1 MFKHTSKPGTFDVT
15 SPKGPESTPPSKIVG
30 HIRTQTLLG
39 CEQLLAHMFSAVDD
53 LFYDLSKRASSN
65 NEANLYFEAMRE
77 IRINREGTAKR
88 FLHQLGVG
96 FSHLLDRDRFGA
108 ALTKDSG
115 NTNLSLV
122 EGDDLEIDLARTTM
136 ISSARALFHEDLYAL
151 SARFN
156 ALFTQEFL
164 NDSSNPLDPEQI
176 TKAFIVACQD
186 QLHINIKARL
196 IVFKLFE
203 KHVLKQLGHI
213 YHDANHALVEAGL
226 LPELPRAVKKQG
238 AHTMPATSLDDA
250 SAAMATAAGSPAPT
264 HSAQPPSA
272 PFFMGHEAL
281 SLLLAAVRHGAA
293 GFNVPGSNTPSTYGH
308 NTLGHNAPT
317 HQAASYAGAPA
328 INCFI
333 FTSNPGPVMS
343 GQELASRLSQSQP
356 VVEEK
361 IAQAPR
367 NVIGD
372 IVSDLLASNDPELPH
387 ALDQD
392 DENVI
397 NLVALFFDH
406 ILADEHLPSVVQS
419 LICRL
424 QIPILRVAIKNR
436 SFFDDP
442 EHPARLLINSLC
454 SAGLE
459 LDDSRPLDKD
469 PAYKKMLDV
478 VQHICAHQQQDDA
491 VFVEAREQLL
501 GLLEKEKRK
510 STMVEQ
516 RTLQAEEGQYRML
529 QARLMA
535 QNLVYEKIKDQAL
548 PDEISEFLCGQW
560 LQVLVF
566 LYLRFGEDSAQWM
579 GAEQSVI
586 DLVWLSHDHKDQRS
600 QQRRERMLPELL
612 DRLDQGLEGVVTD
625 ALERNQLVDN
635 LEVVLKAVGS
645 KQIDSKQFHNLTS
658 LQKEELGRGDSAQKS
673 WQEMSV
679 IERQMARHEEL
690 FNQYYVEAKD
700 MPLGT
705 WLIYSDENSKL
716 QRCKLSS
723 KIDSET
729 YLFVNRLGFKVL
741 EKSRKRLALDLQN
754 GKARVINTQPF
765 FDRMMNLIVTRL
777 ESAKEGTA
785 DA

>member
-1 MFKHTSKPGTFDVT
+1 MFKHTSKPGSFDVIT
-15 SPKGPESTPPSKIVG
+15 PKGREPIQPSKLLG
-30 HIRTQTLLG
+30 QIRTQTLLG

-77 IRINREGTAKR
+77 IRVNREGTAKR
-88 FLHQLGVG
+88 FLHQVG
-96 FSHLLDRDRFGA
+96 LAFAHLADRERFGA
-108 ALTKDSG
+108 SPSKDNS
-115 NTNLSLV
+115 NVNLSLV
-122 EGDDLEIDLARTTM
+122 EGDDLEIDLAKTTM
-136 ISSARALFHEDLYAL
+136 ISSARALFNDDLYHL
-151 SARFN
+151 TAR
-156 ALFTQEFL
+156 L
-164 NDSSNPLDPEQI
+164 NELLPLLDIDESSNPLDPEQL
-176 TKAFIVACQD
+176 TKAFIIACQE

-213 YHDANHALVEAGL
+213 YHDANQVLVEAGL
-226 LPELPRAVKKQG
+226 LPELARSVKKHAPQ
-238 AHTMPATSLDDA
+238 MPATSLDDL
-250 SAAMATAAGSPAPT
+250 SSPGGNPNT
-264 HSAQPPSA
+264 VLSRSQQPQTA
-272 PFFMGHEAL
+272 PFFMGQEAL
-281 SLLLAAVRHGAA
+281 GLLLAAVRQSASGSPA
-293 GFNVPGSNTPSTYGH
+293 G
-308 NTLGHNAPT
+308 NAM
-317 HQAASYAGAPA
+317 PA

-333 FTSNPGPVMS
+333 FTSNPGPVMT
-343 GQELASRLSQSQP
+343 GQELATRLSQSQP

-387 ALDQD
+387 ALDQS

-397 NLVALFFDH
+397 NLVAMFFDQ
-406 ILADEHLPSVVQS
+406 ILADDNLPSVVQS

-424 QIPILRVAIKNR
+424 QIPILRMAIKDN
-436 SFFDDP
+436 SFFDNPD
-442 EHPARLLINSLC
+442 HPARLLVNSLC

-478 VQHICAHQQQDDA
+478 VQNICAHQQQDESIFA
-491 VFVEAREQLL
+491 EARAQLVD
-501 GLLEKEKRK
+501 LLEKEKRK
-510 STMVEQ
+510 SGLVEQ
-516 RTLQAEEGQYRML
+516 RTVQAEEGQYRML
-529 QARLMA
+529 QARLVA
-535 QNLVYEKIKDQAL
+535 QNLIYEKIKDQAL

-566 LYLRFGEDSAQWM
+566 LHLRFGEDSAQWM
-579 GAEQSVI
+579 GAEQSII

-612 DRLDQGLEGVVTD
+612 DRLDQGLEGVMTD
-625 ALERNQLVDN
+625 VSERNQLVDK
-635 LEVVLKAVGS
+635 LESILKAVGA
-645 KQIDSKQFHNLTS
+645 KQLDDRQFHSLTS

-690 FNQYYVEAKD
+690 FNQYYVEAKE
-700 MPLGT
+700 MPIGT
-705 WLIYSDENSKL
+705 WIIYADETGRL

-723 KIDSET
+723 KIDSDT

-741 EKSRKRLALDLQN
+741 EKTRKRLALDLQN

-765 FDRMMNLIVTRL
+765 FDRMMTLIVNRL
-777 ESAKEGTA
+777 ENAKG

>member
-1 MFKHTSKPGTFDVT
+1 MFKHTSKPGSFDVIT
-15 SPKGPESTPPSKIVG
+15 PKGQEPTPPSKILG
-30 HIRTQTLLG
+30 QIRTQTLLG

-77 IRINREGTAKR
+77 IRVNREGTAKR
-88 FLHQLGVG
+88 FLHHVGVG
-96 FSHLLDRDRFGA
+96 FAQLVDRDRFGA
-108 ALTKDSG
+108 VPTKDHG
-115 NTNLSLV
+115 NVNLSLV
-122 EGDDLEIDLARTTM
+122 EGDDLEIDLAKTTM
-136 ISSARALFHEDLYAL
+136 ISSARALFNEDLYHL
-151 SARFN
+151 TAR
-156 ALFTQEFL
+156 LDELLIQQEIDET
-164 NDSSNPLDPEQI
+164 NNPLDPEQL
-176 TKAFIVACQD
+176 TKAFVVACQD
-186 QLHINIKARL
+186 QLQINIKARL

-213 YHDANHALVEAGL
+213 YHDANNVLIEAGL
-226 LPELPRAVKKQG
+226 LPELSRGIKKNASQL
-238 AHTMPATSLDDA
+238 PSTSLEDF
-250 SAAMATAAGSPAPT
+250 AAAAHNNPIS
-264 HSAQPPSA
+264 SYAQPQSA
-272 PFFMGHEAL
+272 PFFMGQEAL
-281 SLLLAAVRHGAA
+281 GLLLSAVRQSSAGINSGAT
-293 GFNVPGSNTPSTYGH
+293 GPS
-308 NTLGHNAPT
+308 
-317 HQAASYAGAPA
+317 

-333 FTSNPGPVMS
+333 FTSNPGPVMT
-343 GQELASRLSQSQP
+343 GQELATRLSQSQP

-361 IAQAPR
+361 IAKAPR

-397 NLVALFFDH
+397 NLVAMFFDQ
-406 ILADEHLPSVVQS
+406 ILADDNLPSVVQS

-424 QIPILRVAIKNR
+424 QIPILRMAIKDS
-436 SFFDDP
+436 SFFDNPD
-442 EHPARLLINSLC
+442 HPARLLVNSLC

-478 VQHICAHQQQDDA
+478 VQQICAHPQQDTA
-491 VFVEAREQLL
+491 IFVEARNQLVD
-501 GLLEKEKRK
+501 LLEKEKRK
-510 STMVEQ
+510 SGMVEQ

-529 QARLMA
+529 QARLIA
-535 QNLVYEKIKDQAL
+535 QNLIYEKIKDQAL
-548 PDEISEFLCGQW
+548 PDDISEFLCGQW

-566 LYLRFGEDSAQWM
+566 LHLRFGEDSAQWM
-579 GAEQSVI
+579 AAEQSII

-612 DRLDQGLEGVVTD
+612 DRLDQGLEGVMLD
-625 ALERNQLVDN
+625 AVERNQLVDK
-635 LEVVLKAVGS
+635 LELILKAVGA
-645 KQIDSKQFHNLTS
+645 KQLDGRQFHSLTS
-658 LQKEELGRGDSAQKS
+658 LQKEELGRGESAQKS

-690 FNQYYVEAKD
+690 FNQYYVEAKE

-705 WLIYSDENSKL
+705 WIIYSDENGRL
-716 QRCKLSS
+716 QRCKLST
-723 KIDSET
+723 KIDSDT

-765 FDRMMNLIVTRL
+765 FDRMMTMIVNRL
-777 ESAKEGTA
+777 ENAKDGA
-785 DA
+785 SGS

>member
-1 MFKHTSKPGTFDVT
+1 MFKHTSKPGSFDVIT
-15 SPKGPESTPPSKIVG
+15 PKGREPIQPSKLLG
-30 HIRTQTLLG
+30 QIRTQTLLG

-77 IRINREGTAKR
+77 IRVNREGTAKR
-88 FLHQLGVG
+88 FLHQVG
-96 FSHLLDRDRFGA
+96 LAFAHLADRERFGA
-108 ALTKDSG
+108 SPSKDNS
-115 NTNLSLV
+115 NVNLSLV
-122 EGDDLEIDLARTTM
+122 EGDDLEIDLAKTTM
-136 ISSARALFHEDLYAL
+136 ISSARALFNDDLYHL
-151 SARFN
+151 TAR
-156 ALFTQEFL
+156 L
-164 NDSSNPLDPEQI
+164 NELLPLLDIDESSNPLDPEQL
-176 TKAFIVACQD
+176 TKAFIIACQE

-213 YHDANHALVEAGL
+213 YHDANQVLVEAGL
-226 LPELPRAVKKQG
+226 LPELARSVKKHAPQ
-238 AHTMPATSLDDA
+238 MPATSLDDL
-250 SAAMATAAGSPAPT
+250 SSPGGNPNT
-264 HSAQPPSA
+264 VLSRPQQPQTA
-272 PFFMGHEAL
+272 PFFMGQEAL
-281 SLLLAAVRHGAA
+281 GLLLAAVRQSASGSPA
-293 GFNVPGSNTPSTYGH
+293 G
-308 NTLGHNAPT
+308 NAM
-317 HQAASYAGAPA
+317 PA

-333 FTSNPGPVMS
+333 FTSNPGPVMT
-343 GQELASRLSQSQP
+343 GQELATRLSQSQP

-387 ALDQD
+387 ALDQS

-397 NLVALFFDH
+397 NLVAMFFDQ
-406 ILADEHLPSVVQS
+406 ILADDNLPSVVQS

-424 QIPILRVAIKNR
+424 QIPILRMAIKDN
-436 SFFDDP
+436 SFFDNPD
-442 EHPARLLINSLC
+442 HPARLLVNSLC

-478 VQHICAHQQQDDA
+478 VQNICARQQQDESIFA
-491 VFVEAREQLL
+491 EARAQLVD
-501 GLLEKEKRK
+501 LLEKEKRK
-510 STMVEQ
+510 SGLVEQ
-516 RTLQAEEGQYRML
+516 RTVQAEEGQYRML
-529 QARLMA
+529 QARLVA
-535 QNLVYEKIKDQAL
+535 QNLIYEKIKDQAL

-566 LYLRFGEDSAQWM
+566 LHLRFGEDSAQWM
-579 GAEQSVI
+579 GAEQSII

-612 DRLDQGLEGVVTD
+612 DRLDQGLEGVMTD
-625 ALERNQLVDN
+625 VSERNQLVDK
-635 LEVVLKAVGS
+635 LESILKAVGA
-645 KQIDSKQFHNLTS
+645 KQLDDRQFHSLTS

-690 FNQYYVEAKD
+690 FNQYYVEAKE
-700 MPLGT
+700 MPIGT
-705 WLIYSDENSKL
+705 WIIYSDETGRL

-723 KIDSET
+723 KIDSDT

-741 EKSRKRLALDLQN
+741 EKTRKRLALDLQN

-765 FDRMMNLIVTRL
+765 FDRMMTLIVNRL
-777 ESAKEGTA
+777 ENAKG

>member
-1 MFKHTSKPGTFDVT
+1 MFKHTPKPGSFDVIT
-15 SPKGPESTPPSKIVG
+15 PKGREPMQPPKILG
-30 HIRTQTLLG
+30 QIRTQTLLG

-77 IRINREGTAKR
+77 IRVNREGTAKR
-88 FLHQLGVG
+88 FLHQVGVA
-96 FSHLLDRDRFGA
+96 FTHMADRDRFGTGSVRDA
-108 ALTKDSG
+108 S
-115 NTNLSLV
+115 NVNLSLV

-136 ISSARALFHEDLYAL
+136 ISSARSMFHEDLYHL
-151 SARFN
+151 TARFN
-156 ALFTQEFL
+156 ELLSQFDIDES
-164 NDSSNPLDPEQI
+164 NNPLDPEQI

-186 QLHINIKARL
+186 QLQINIKARL

-213 YHDANHALVEAGL
+213 YHDANHTLLEAGL
-226 LPELPRAVKKQG
+226 LPDLPRSVKKYSPQ
-238 AHTMPATSLDDA
+238 MPSSSLDD
-250 SAAMATAAGSPAPT
+250 TAAATSNNVLLSRAPT
-264 HSAQPPSA
+264 QSA
-272 PFFMGHEAL
+272 PFLMGHDAL
-281 SLLLAAVRHGAA
+281 SMLLSAVRQNTSGLHSNASA
-293 GFNVPGSNTPSTYGH
+293 G
-308 NTLGHNAPT
+308 
-317 HQAASYAGAPA
+317 PA

-333 FTSNPGPVMS
+333 FTSNPGPIMT
-343 GQELASRLSQSQP
+343 GQELASRLSQTQP

-372 IVSDLLASNDPELPH
+372 IVSDLLASNDPEAPH

-397 NLVALFFDH
+397 NLVAMFFDE
-406 ILADEHLPSVVQS
+406 ILADENLPSAVQS

-424 QIPILRVAIKNR
+424 QIPILRLVIKDR
-436 SFFDDP
+436 SFFDNP
-442 EHPARLLINSLC
+442 EHPARLLINCLC
-454 SAGLE
+454 NAGLE

-469 PAYKKMLDV
+469 PCYKKMLDV
-478 VQHICAHQQQDDA
+478 VQQICAQQQQDEL
-491 VFVEAREQLL
+491 VFVDGRTQLL
-501 GLLEKEKRK
+501 DLLEKEKRK

-516 RTLQAEEGQYRML
+516 RTMQAEEGQFRML
-529 QARLMA
+529 QARLIA

-548 PDEISEFLCGQW
+548 PDDISEFLCGQW

-566 LYLRFGEDSAQWM
+566 LHLRFGEDSAQWM
-579 GAEQSVI
+579 GAEQSII

-612 DRLDQGLEGVVTD
+612 DRLDQGLEGVMTD
-625 ALERNQLVDN
+625 TAERNQLVDK
-635 LEVVLKAVGS
+635 LEAILKAVGA
-645 KQIDSKQFHNLTS
+645 KQLDGGQFNSLTA

-679 IERQMARHEEL
+679 IERQMALHEEL

-705 WLIYSDENSKL
+705 WLIYADESGKL
-716 QRCKLSS
+716 QRCKLST

-754 GKARVINTQPF
+754 GKARIINTQPF
-765 FDRMMNLIVTRL
+765 FDRMMTLIVNRL
-777 ESAKEGTA
+777 ETAKEDTSGV
-785 DA
+785 

>member
-1 MFKHTSKPGTFDVT
+1 MFKHTSKPGSFDVIT
-15 SPKGPESTPPSKIVG
+15 PKGREPMQPSKLLG
-30 HIRTQTLLG
+30 QIRTQTLLG

-77 IRINREGTAKR
+77 IRVNREGTAKR
-88 FLHQLGVG
+88 FLHQVG
-96 FSHLLDRDRFGA
+96 IAFAHLADRERFGSA
-108 ALTKDSG
+108 PSKEHS
-115 NTNLSLV
+115 NVNLSLV
-122 EGDDLEIDLARTTM
+122 EGDDLEIDLAKTTM
-136 ISSARALFHEDLYAL
+136 ISSARALFNDDLYHL
-151 SARFN
+151 TAR
-156 ALFTQEFL
+156 L
-164 NDSSNPLDPEQI
+164 NELLPLLDIDENSNPLDPEQL
-176 TKAFIVACQD
+176 TKAFIIACQE

-213 YHDANHALVEAGL
+213 YHDANQVLIEAGL
-226 LPELPRAVKKQG
+226 LPELARSVKKHAPQ
-238 AHTMPATSLDDA
+238 MPATSLDDL
-250 SAAMATAAGSPAPT
+250 AAQGANPNALLSRP
-264 HSAQPPSA
+264 QPQAA
-272 PFFMGHEAL
+272 PFFMGQEAL
-281 SLLLAAVRHGAA
+281 GLLLAAVRQSSSGSPA
-293 GFNVPGSNTPSTYGH
+293 G
-308 NTLGHNAPT
+308 NAM
-317 HQAASYAGAPA
+317 PA

-343 GQELASRLSQSQP
+343 GQELATRLSQSQP

-387 ALDQD
+387 ALDQG

-397 NLVALFFDH
+397 NLVALFFDQ
-406 ILADEHLPSVVQS
+406 ILADDNLPSVVQS

-424 QIPILRVAIKNR
+424 QIPILRMAIKDN
-436 SFFDDP
+436 SFFDNP
-442 EHPARLLINSLC
+442 EHPARLLVNSLC

-478 VQHICAHQQQDDA
+478 VQHICAHQQQDESIFA
-491 VFVEAREQLL
+491 EARAQLVD
-501 GLLEKEKRK
+501 LLEKEKRK
-510 STMVEQ
+510 SGLVEQ
-516 RTLQAEEGQYRML
+516 RTVQAEEGQYRML
-529 QARLMA
+529 QARLVA
-535 QNLVYEKIKDQAL
+535 QNLIYEKIKDQAL
-548 PDEISEFLCGQW
+548 PDDISEFLCGQW

-566 LYLRFGEDSAQWM
+566 LHLRFGEDSAQWM
-579 GAEQSVI
+579 GAEQSII

-612 DRLDQGLEGVVTD
+612 DRLDQGLEGVMTD
-625 ALERNQLVDN
+625 AVERNQLVDK
-635 LEVVLKAVGS
+635 LETILKAVGA
-645 KQIDSKQFHNLTS
+645 KQLDDRQFHSLTS
-658 LQKEELGRGDSAQKS
+658 LQKEELGRGESAQKS

-690 FNQYYVEAKD
+690 FNQYYVEAKE
-700 MPLGT
+700 MPIGT
-705 WLIYSDENSKL
+705 WIIYADETGRL

-723 KIDSET
+723 KIDSDT

-741 EKSRKRLALDLQN
+741 EKTRKRLALDLQN

-765 FDRMMNLIVTRL
+765 FDRMMTLIVNRL
-777 ESAKEGTA
+777 ENAKA

>member
-1 MFKHTSKPGTFDVT
+1 MFKHTSKPGSFDVIT
-15 SPKGPESTPPSKIVG
+15 PKGQEPTPPSKLLG
-30 HIRTQTLLG
+30 QIRTQTLLG

-77 IRINREGTAKR
+77 IRVNREGTAKR
-88 FLHQLGVG
+88 FLHHVGIGFAQLV
-96 FSHLLDRDRFGA
+96 DRDRFGA
-108 ALTKDSG
+108 MPTKD
-115 NTNLSLV
+115 NNNVNLSLV
-122 EGDDLEIDLARTTM
+122 EGDDLEIDLAKTTM
-136 ISSARALFHEDLYAL
+136 ISSARALFNDDLYHL
-151 SARFN
+151 TARLN
-156 ALFTQEFL
+156 ELLIQQEIDET
-164 NDSSNPLDPEQI
+164 NNPIDPEQL
-176 TKAFIVACQD
+176 TKAFVVACQD

-213 YHDANHALVEAGL
+213 YHDANHVLIEAGL
-226 LPELPRAVKKQG
+226 LPELSRGIKKHVSQ
-238 AHTMPATSLDDA
+238 MPSTSLDDF
-250 SAAMATAAGSPAPT
+250 AAATHNNPVTSY
-264 HSAQPPSA
+264 AQPQSA
-272 PFFMGHEAL
+272 PFFMGQEAL
-281 SLLLAAVRHGAA
+281 GMLLSAVRQSAA
-293 GFNVPGSNTPSTYGH
+293 GTNS
-308 NTLGHNAPT
+308 
-317 HQAASYAGAPA
+317 GATGPA

-333 FTSNPGPVMS
+333 FTSNPGPVMT
-343 GQELASRLSQSQP
+343 GQELATRLSQSQP

-361 IAQAPR
+361 IAKAPR

-397 NLVALFFDH
+397 NLVAMFFDQ
-406 ILADEHLPSVVQS
+406 ILADDNLPSVVQS

-424 QIPILRVAIKNR
+424 QIPILRIAIKDS
-436 SFFDDP
+436 SFFDNPD
-442 EHPARLLINSLC
+442 HAARLLVNSLC

-459 LDDSRPLDKD
+459 LDDSRPLNKD

-478 VQHICAHQQQDDA
+478 VQQICAHPQQDTDIFVDA
-491 VFVEAREQLL
+491 RNQLL
-501 GLLEKEKRK
+501 DLLEKEKRK
-510 STMVEQ
+510 SGMVEQ

-529 QARLMA
+529 QARLIA
-535 QNLVYEKIKDQAL
+535 QNLIYEKIKDQAL
-548 PDEISEFLCGQW
+548 PDDISEFLCGQW

-566 LYLRFGEDSAQWM
+566 LHLRFGEDSAQWM
-579 GAEQSVI
+579 AAEQSII

-612 DRLDQGLEGVVTD
+612 DRLDQGLEGVMLD
-625 ALERNQLVDN
+625 AVERNQLVDK
-635 LEVVLKAVGS
+635 LELILKAVGA
-645 KQIDSKQFHNLTS
+645 KQLDGRQFHSLTS
-658 LQKEELGRGDSAQKS
+658 LQKEELGRGESAQKS

-690 FNQYYVEAKD
+690 FNQYYVEAKE

-705 WLIYSDENSKL
+705 WIIYSDENGRL
-716 QRCKLSS
+716 QRCKLST
-723 KIDSET
+723 KIDSDT

-765 FDRMMNLIVTRL
+765 FDRMMTMIVNRL
-777 ESAKEGTA
+777 ENAKDGA
-785 DA
+785 SGS